1 MSIRLDHLAGD
12 LDSLYRLDSAPLDA
26 SMSRHLPRVYDDAG
40 VDWRGFVEPLF
51 ARRFNGL
58 MRAGAPEVGA
68 VHGACFPSAEV
79 LDAWL
84 AVARGGDLLITHHP
98 IDARNGS
105 PVDESWAE
113 GFVPI
118 TAQRLDEVAAR
129 GLSMY
134 ACHAPMDVSLT
145 AGTSASIVEALGG
158 TITDHFW
165 PYSDSFAGHIADIAP
180 TSTEA
185 LAGRLREIFR
195 IDTVDVEGARH
206 DALARVAVI
215 AGVGDRV
222 DQMVEAEALGAQAY
236 ITGELHVR
244 IEGEY
249 GRTKFADVRTFAAST
264 GMTLIGVS
272 HAASEHLVFETQL
285 ARWLV
290 QTNGIALT
298 PIREPKW
305 WR

>member
-1 MSIRLDHLAGD
+1 MSIRRDHLIDD
-12 LDSLYRLDSAPLDA
+12 LDSLYRLDSAPVDA
-26 SMSRHLPRVYDDAG
+26 SMSRHVPRVYDAAG

-58 MRAGAPEVGA
+58 MRAGEPDVGA
-68 VHGACFPSAEV
+68 VYGACFPSAEV

-84 AVARGGDLLITHHP
+84 PVARPGDLLITHHP

-105 PVDESWAE
+105 PVNESWAE

-118 TAQRLDEVAAR
+118 AARRLDEIADR

-134 ACHAPMDVSLT
+134 ACHAPMDVSLI
-145 AGTSASIVEALGG
+145 AGTSASIVEALDG
-158 TITDHFW
+158 TVTDHFW
-165 PYSDSFAGHIADIAP
+165 PYSDGFAGHIADITP
-180 TSTEA
+180 TSSQA
-185 LAGRLREIFR
+185 LAARLRELFR
-195 IDTVDVEGARH
+195 IDTVEVEGACH

-215 AGVGDRV
+215 AGVGDHV
-222 DQMVEAEALGAQAY
+222 DQMAEAEALGAQAY

-244 IEGEY
+244 IEGAY
-249 GRTKFADVRTFAAST
+249 GRAKFADVHTFATRT

-285 ARWLV
+285 ARWLGH
-290 QTNGIALT
+290 THAIALT
-298 PIREPKW
+298 QIREPNW